1 MKNFYNDIRNQL
13 DEVSASF
20 CLAKWSQLTLYLQ
33 NGYNHS
39 CHHPTPHK
47 IPLRELE
54 KNHKALHNTKYK
66 KRQMKQMLKGQRPS
80 ECEYCWKIEDLGKE
94 YISDRIYK
102 SANSFS
108 QVKKDEILE
117 KRTED
122 IEPSYLEVSFS
133 STCNMKC
140 AYCSPDISSSWMEEV
155 ERFGGYPTSTK
166 YNDIN
171 YFKDNL
177 KIPYKKS
184 EHNPYVEAFWKWW
197 PELYPKLHTL
207 RITGGEPLLSK
218 DTWKVMDELI
228 ENPNPNL
235 IFSINTNLMIPD
247 MLIDKLIDKLNKLD
261 GKVKELQ
268 LFTSGEATGKHN
280 EYIRFGTIQ
289 EKWEKNCEKVLS
301 NVKNVLFSIM
311 TTVNLTSVVSY
322 DDFIRYILKLR
333 SKYINDVDFNKVQFM
348 TNYLRY
354 PEFLSIQNLD
364 DETKGT
370 FENSINNIINSSKNS
385 NWDSDTFLTEEQIN
399 QLERLVEYMNVNP
412 VSEKLNQNRKDF
424 YLFTEEYDKRR
435 KLNFEKVFPQLTKFY
450 KLCQNQIQ

>member
-1 MKNFYNDIRNQL
+1 MTNIYNDIKKQL
-13 DEVSASF
+13 DEISPSF

-54 KNHKALHNTKYK
+54 NNHKALHNTKYK
-66 KRQMKQMLKGQRPS
+66 KRQMKQMLKGDRPL

-94 YISDRIYK
+94 YISDRVYK

-108 QVKKDEILE
+108 QVKKEEILK
-117 KRTED
+117 KRIDD

-133 STCNMKC
+133 NTCNMKC
-140 AYCSPDISSSWMEEV
+140 AYCSPDISSSWMDEIEK
-155 ERFGGYPTSTK
+155 FGGYPTSTK

-184 EHNPYVEAFWKWW
+184 EHNPYVDAFWKWW

-235 IFSINTNLMIPD
+235 IFSINTNLMVPD
-247 MLIDKLIDKLNKLD
+247 NLIDRLIDKFNKLD

-268 LFTSGEATGKHN
+268 IFTSGEAVGKHN
-280 EYIRFGTIQ
+280 EYIRYGTDHK
-289 EKWEKNCEKVLS
+289 KWERNCEKILS
-301 NVKNVLFSIM
+301 NIKNVLFSIM
-311 TTVNLTSVVSY
+311 TTVNLTSVVTY
-322 DDFIRYILKLR
+322 DEFIKYLLKLR
-333 SKYINDVDFNKVQFM
+333 AKYIKEVNFNKLQFM

-364 DETKGT
+364 SDSKILFRQKIEKLIK
-370 FENSINNIINSSKNS
+370 NSKNS
-385 NWDSDTFLTEEQIN
+385 NWEDDTYLTEEQIN
-399 QLERLVEYMNVNP
+399 QLQRLIEYMDVIP
-412 VSEKLNQNRKDF
+412 SDDKLNQNRKDF
-424 YLFTEEYDKRR
+424 YLFTEEYDNRR
-435 KLNFEKVFPQLTKFY
+435 NLNFKKTFTELSKFY
-450 KLCQNQIQ
+450 KLCQATIS

>member
-1 MKNFYNDIRNQL
+1 MKNHYNDIREKL
-13 DEVSASF
+13 DEVSSSF

-66 KRQMKQMLKGQRPS
+66 KRQMRQMLNGKRPA

-102 SANSFS
+102 SSNSFS

-117 KRTED
+117 KRTDD

-133 STCNMKC
+133 NTCNMKC
-140 AYCSPDISSSWMEEV
+140 AYCSPDISSAWMEEI

-166 YNDIN
+166 YNDIH

-184 EHNPYVEAFWKWW
+184 EHNPYVAAFWNWW

-207 RITGGEPLLSK
+207 RITGGEPLLSN
-218 DTWKVMDELI
+218 DTWKVIDELI
-228 ENPNPNL
+228 ENPNKNL
-235 IFSINTNLMIPD
+235 IFSINTNLMVPD
-247 MLIDKLIDKLNKLD
+247 FLINKLIDKFNQLD

-268 LFTSGEATGKHN
+268 IFVSGESTNSHA
-280 EYIRFGTIQ
+280 EYIRFGTKYETWQ
-289 EKWEKNCEKVLS
+289 SNCERVLGS
-301 NVKNVLFSIM
+301 VKNVLFSIM
-311 TTVNLTSVVSY
+311 TTVNLTSCITYV
-322 DDFIRYILKLR
+322 DFLRYILKLR
-333 SKYINDVDFNKVQFM
+333 SIYNKDVDFNKVQFM

-354 PEFLSIQNLD
+354 PEFLSIQILD
-364 DETKGT
+364 DENKKL
-370 FENSINNIINSSKNS
+370 FKNKINKLIEEQEFL
-385 NWDSDTFLTEEQIN
+385 NWHDNGYVTPDQIN
-399 QLERLVEYMNVNP
+399 QLQRLIEYMNIELP
-412 VSEKLNQNRKDF
+412 IEKINQNRKDF
-424 YLFTEEYDKRR
+424 YLFTSEYDKRR
-435 KLNFEKVFPQLTKFY
+435 GTDFNKAFPQLNKFY
-450 KLCQNQIQ
+450 KLCQAKI